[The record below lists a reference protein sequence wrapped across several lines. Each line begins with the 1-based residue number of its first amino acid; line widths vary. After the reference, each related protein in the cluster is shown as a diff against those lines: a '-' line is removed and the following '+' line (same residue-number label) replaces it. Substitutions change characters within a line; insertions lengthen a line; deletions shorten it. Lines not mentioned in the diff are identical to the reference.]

1 MKERIDCAQLLCLAT
16 HRNRFPPSAA
26 PRHRQSPQL
35 LWTAG
40 LDAGGSPAAPSRLSS
55 DTCSRPDA
63 GVPLG
68 LDRRLAYCAFQEKVS
83 EGDYN
88 MDLEHENYYNK
99 TLSTENDTVATRNS
113 DFPVWDDYKSSVDD
127 LQYFLIGLYAFVS
140 LLGFM
145 GNLLILMALM
155 RKRNQKTTVNF
166 LIGNLAFSDILVVL
180 FCSPFTLT
188 SVLLDQWMFGKV
200 MCHVMPFLQCV
211 SVLVSTLILISI
223 AIVRYHMIKHPVS
236 NNLTANHG
244 YFLIATVWTLGF
256 AICSPLPVFH
266 RLVELQE
273 TFDSA
278 LLSSRYLCVES
289 WPSDSYRIAFTISLL
304 LVQYILP
311 LVCLTVSHT
320 SVCRS
325 ISCGLS
331 NKPIKQEEK
340 EMINLTLQP
349 SKKSGTPGKLPSSH
363 KWSYSFLRKHRRRY
377 SKKTACV
384 LPAPPRP
391 PENPSRM
398 LPENLRSQPCS
409 SNKFIPAV
417 PTCFEMKAEE
427 NANVHEVR
435 VNRSIMRIRK
445 RSRSVFYRLTI
456 LILVFAVSWMPL
468 HLFHVVTD
476 FNDNLISNRH
486 FKLVYCICH
495 LLGMMSCCL
504 NPILYGFLNNGI
516 KADLMSLVHCLHMS

>member
-1 MKERIDCAQLLCLAT
+1 MNEVLSNLVYNNKIYFQFLTGKEGMFNNFKNQ
-16 HRNRFPPSAA
+16 
-26 PRHRQSPQL
+26 
-35 LWTAG
+35 
-40 LDAGGSPAAPSRLSS
+40 
-55 DTCSRPDA
+55 
-63 GVPLG
+63 
-68 LDRRLAYCAFQEKVS
+68 
-83 EGDYN
+83 DYT
-88 MDLEHENYYNK
+88 MDLELQDYYNQ
-99 TLSTENDTVATRNS
+99 TLAIYT
-113 DFPVWDDYKSSVDD
+113 
-127 LQYFLIGLYAFVS
+127 LVS

-155 RKRNQKTTVNF
+155 RKRNQNTTVNF
-166 LIGNLAFSDILVVL
+166 LIGNLAFSDILIVL

-200 MCHVMPFLQCV
+200 MCHIMPFLQCV

-223 AIVRYHMIKHPVS
+223 AIVRYHMIKHPIS

-244 YFLIATVWTLGF
+244 YFLVATVWTLGF

-266 RLVELQE
+266 SLVELRE
-273 TFDSA
+273 TFGSA
-278 LLSSRYLCVES
+278 LLSSKYLCVES

-311 LVCLTVSHT
+311 LVCLTISHT

-325 ISCGLS
+325 ISKISSRQSLKHTSRKIRLC
-331 NKPIKQEEK
+331 EK
-340 EMINLTLQP
+340 SAL
-349 SKKSGTPGKLPSSH
+349 
-363 KWSYSFLRKHRRRY
+363 
-377 SKKTACV
+377 
-384 LPAPPRP
+384 
-391 PENPSRM
+391 
-398 LPENLRSQPCS
+398 
-409 SNKFIPAV
+409 FI
-417 PTCFEMKAEE
+417 E
-427 NANVHEVR
+427 
-435 VNRSIMRIRK
+435 
-445 RSRSVFYRLTI
+445 LTI

-516 KADLMSLVHCLHMS
+516 KAEL

>member
-1 MKERIDCAQLLCLAT
+1 MSFYSKQDC
-16 HRNRFPPSAA
+16 
-26 PRHRQSPQL
+26 
-35 LWTAG
+35 
-40 LDAGGSPAAPSRLSS
+40 D
-55 DTCSRPDA
+55 
-63 GVPLG
+63 
-68 LDRRLAYCAFQEKVS
+68 
-83 EGDYN
+83 
-88 MDLEHENYYNK
+88 MDLELQDFYNK
-99 TLSTENDTVATRNS
+99 TLATENSTGAPRSS
-113 DFPVWDDYKSSVDD
+113 DFPVWDDYKSSADD
-127 LQYFLIGLYAFVS
+127 LQYFLIGLYTFVS

-200 MCHVMPFLQCV
+200 MCHIMPFLQCV

-223 AIVRYHMIKHPVS
+223 AIVRYHMIKHPIS

-266 RLVELQE
+266 SLVELQE
-273 TFDSA
+273 TFGST
-278 LLSSRYLCVES
+278 LLSS
-289 WPSDSYRIAFTISLL
+289 
-304 LVQYILP
+304 
-311 LVCLTVSHT
+311 

-331 NKPIKQEEK
+331 NQESKLEEN
-340 EMINLTLQP
+340 EMINLTLHP
-349 SKKSGTPGKLPSSH
+349 FKKSGPQGKLSSSQ
-363 KWSYSFLRKHRRRY
+363 KWSYSFIRKHRRRY

-384 LPAPPRP
+384 LPAPARP
-391 PENPSRM
+391 SQENHSRM
-398 LPENLRSQPCS
+398 LPENFGSVKSQLS
-409 SNKFIPAV
+409 SSSKFIPGV
-417 PTCFEMKAEE
+417 PTCFEMKPEE
-427 NANVHEVR
+427 NSDVHEMR
-435 VNRSIMRIRK
+435 VNRSIMRIKK

-516 KADLMSLVHCLHMS
+516 KADLISLIQCLHMS

>member
-1 MKERIDCAQLLCLAT
+1 YT
-16 HRNRFPPSAA
+16 
-26 PRHRQSPQL
+26 
-35 LWTAG
+35 
-40 LDAGGSPAAPSRLSS
+40 
-55 DTCSRPDA
+55 
-63 GVPLG
+63 
-68 LDRRLAYCAFQEKVS
+68 
-83 EGDYN
+83 
-88 MDLEHENYYNK
+88 
-99 TLSTENDTVATRNS
+99 
-113 DFPVWDDYKSSVDD
+113 
-127 LQYFLIGLYAFVS
+127 FVS

-145 GNLLILMALM
+145 GNLLILTALM
-155 RKRNQKTTVNF
+155 RKRNQKTIVNF

-188 SVLLDQWMFGKV
+188 SVLLDQWVFGKV
-200 MCHVMPFLQCV
+200 MCHIMPFLQCV

-223 AIVRYHMIKHPVS
+223 AIVRYHMIKRPLS
-236 NNLTANHG
+236 NSLTANHG

-266 RLVELQE
+266 SLVELQE
-273 TFDSA
+273 TFGSET
-278 LLSSRYLCVES
+278 LSSRYLCVES

-331 NKPIKQEEK
+331 SKENRLEET
-340 EMINLTLQP
+340 EMINLT
-349 SKKSGTPGKLPSSH
+349 
-363 KWSYSFLRKHRRRY
+363 
-377 SKKTACV
+377 
-384 LPAPPRP
+384 
-391 PENPSRM
+391 
-398 LPENLRSQPCS
+398 
-409 SNKFIPAV
+409 
-417 PTCFEMKAEE
+417 
-427 NANVHEVR
+427 
-435 VNRSIMRIRK
+435 
-445 RSRSVFYRLTI
+445 LTI

-476 FNDNLISNRH
+476 FSDNLISNRH

-516 KADLMSLVHCLHMS
+516 KADL

>member
-1 MKERIDCAQLLCLAT
+1 MDFELKDYYNRTLAT
-16 HRNRFPPSAA
+16 ENN
-26 PRHRQSPQL
+26 
-35 LWTAG
+35 TA
-40 LDAGGSPAAPSRLSS
+40 
-55 DTCSRPDA
+55 
-63 GVPLG
+63 
-68 LDRRLAYCAFQEKVS
+68 
-83 EGDYN
+83 
-88 MDLEHENYYNK
+88 
-99 TLSTENDTVATRNS
+99 ATRKS
-113 DFPVWDDYKSSVDD
+113 GFPVWDDYKSSVDD
-127 LQYFLIGLYAFVS
+127 LQYFLIGLYTFVS
-140 LLGFM
+140 LLGFL

-155 RKRNQKTTVNF
+155 KKQNQKTIVNF

-200 MCHVMPFLQCV
+200 MCHIMPFLQCV

-223 AIVRYHMIKHPVS
+223 AIVRYHMIKHPLS

-266 RLVELQE
+266 SLVELQE
-273 TFDSA
+273 TFDSES
-278 LLSSRYLCVES
+278 LSSKYLCVES

-331 NKPIKQEEK
+331 NKEHRVEEN
-340 EMINLTLQP
+340 EMINLTLHS
-349 SKKSGTPGKLPSSH
+349 SKKRGLQVKLSSSQR
-363 KWSYSFLRKHRRRY
+363 WSYSFIRKHRRRY

-384 LPAPPRP
+384 LPAPARP
-391 PENPSRM
+391 PQENRSGT
-398 LPENLRSQPCS
+398 LIENFGSVRSQLS
-409 SNKFIPAV
+409 SSSKFIPGV
-417 PTCFEMKAEE
+417 PICFDMKPEE
-427 NANVHEVR
+427 NSNTHEMR
-435 VNRSIMRIRK
+435 VNRSITRIKK

-476 FNDNLISNRH
+476 FNDSLISNRH

-516 KADLMSLVHCLHMS
+516 KADLMVLINCLHLS

>member
-1 MKERIDCAQLLCLAT
+1 YT
-16 HRNRFPPSAA
+16 
-26 PRHRQSPQL
+26 
-35 LWTAG
+35 
-40 LDAGGSPAAPSRLSS
+40 
-55 DTCSRPDA
+55 
-63 GVPLG
+63 
-68 LDRRLAYCAFQEKVS
+68 
-83 EGDYN
+83 
-88 MDLEHENYYNK
+88 
-99 TLSTENDTVATRNS
+99 
-113 DFPVWDDYKSSVDD
+113 
-127 LQYFLIGLYAFVS
+127 FVS

-155 RKRNQKTTVNF
+155 KKRNQKTTVNF

-200 MCHVMPFLQCV
+200 MCHIMPFLQCV

-223 AIVRYHMIKHPVS
+223 AIVRYHMIKHPIS

-266 RLVELQE
+266 SLVELQE
-273 TFDSA
+273 TFGSA

-331 NKPIKQEEK
+331 NKENRLEEN
-340 EMINLTLQP
+340 EMI
-349 SKKSGTPGKLPSSH
+349 KIK
-363 KWSYSFLRKHRRRY
+363 
-377 SKKTACV
+377 
-384 LPAPPRP
+384 
-391 PENPSRM
+391 
-398 LPENLRSQPCS
+398 
-409 SNKFIPAV
+409 
-417 PTCFEMKAEE
+417 
-427 NANVHEVR
+427 
-435 VNRSIMRIRK
+435 K

-516 KADLMSLVHCLHMS
+516 KADL

>member
-1 MKERIDCAQLLCLAT
+1 MVIFLQGC
-16 HRNRFPPSAA
+16 
-26 PRHRQSPQL
+26 
-35 LWTAG
+35 
-40 LDAGGSPAAPSRLSS
+40 
-55 DTCSRPDA
+55 
-63 GVPLG
+63 
-68 LDRRLAYCAFQEKVS
+68 
-83 EGDYN
+83 N
-88 MDLEHENYYNK
+88 MDLELKDFYNK
-99 TLSTENDTVATRNS
+99 TLATENNTAATRKS

-127 LQYFLIGLYAFVS
+127 LQYFLIGLYTFVS

-145 GNLLILMALM
+145 GNLLILMALVK
-155 RKRNQKTTVNF
+155 KRHQKTTVNF

-188 SVLLDQWMFGKV
+188 SVLLDQWMFGKA
-200 MCHVMPFLQCV
+200 MCHIMPFLQCV

-223 AIVRYHMIKHPVS
+223 AIVRYHMIKHPIS

-266 RLVELQE
+266 SLVELQE
-273 TFDSA
+273 TFGST

-311 LVCLTVSHT
+311 LVCLTASHT

-331 NKPIKQEEK
+331 NKENRLEEN
-340 EMINLTLQP
+340 EMINLTLHP
-349 SKKSGTPGKLPSSH
+349 SKKGAGPEVKLPGSH
-363 KWSYSFLRKHRRRY
+363 KCGYAFIRKHRRRY

-384 LPAPPRP
+384 LPAPARP
-391 PENPSRM
+391 SQEKHLGM
-398 LPENLRSQPCS
+398 LPEKPSSVRSQPS
-409 SNKFIPAV
+409 SSKLLPGV
-417 PTCFEMKAEE
+417 PTCFETKPEE
-427 NANVHEVR
+427 NARVHELRVR
-435 VNRSIMRIRK
+435 RSIMRVRK
-445 RSRSVFYRLTI
+445 RSRSVFYRLTV

-516 KADLMSLVHCLHMS
+516 KADLMSLIHCLHLS

>member
-1 MKERIDCAQLLCLAT
+1 
-16 HRNRFPPSAA
+16 
-26 PRHRQSPQL
+26 
-35 LWTAG
+35 
-40 LDAGGSPAAPSRLSS
+40 
-55 DTCSRPDA
+55 
-63 GVPLG
+63 
-68 LDRRLAYCAFQEKVS
+68 
-83 EGDYN
+83 
-88 MDLEHENYYNK
+88 MDFELEEHFNK
-99 TLSTENDTVATRNS
+99 TIVTENNTAAARKAASPVWDDYRGTENNTAAARNAA
-113 DFPVWDDYKSSVDD
+113 FPVWDDYRGSVDD
-127 LQYFLIGLYAFVS
+127 LQYFLIGLYTFVS

-145 GNLLILMALM
+145 GNLLILMAVM
-155 RKRNQKTTVNF
+155 KKRNQKTTVNF

-188 SVLLDQWMFGKV
+188 SVLLDQWMFGKA
-200 MCHVMPFLQCV
+200 MCHIMPFLQCV

-223 AIVRYHMIKHPVS
+223 AIVRYHMIKHPIS

-266 RLVELQE
+266 SLVELKE
-273 TFDSA
+273 TFGSA
-278 LLSSRYLCVES
+278 LLSSKYLCVES

-331 NKPIKQEEK
+331 HKENRLEEN
-340 EMINLTLQP
+340 EMINLTLHP
-349 SKKSGTPGKLPSSH
+349 SKKSGNQTKPPSNQ
-363 KWSYSFLRKHRRRY
+363 KWNYSFIRKHRRRY

-384 LPAPPRP
+384 LPAPAG
-391 PENPSRM
+391 PS
-398 LPENLRSQPCS
+398 LEHHPTVPENLGSVRSQLS
-409 SNKFIPAV
+409 SSSKVIPGI
-417 PTCFEMKAEE
+417 PTCFEVKPEE
-427 NANVHEVR
+427 NSDAREMR
-435 VNRSIMRIRK
+435 VKRSITRIKK

-516 KADLMSLVHCLHMS
+516 KADLRALIHCLHMS

>member
-1 MKERIDCAQLLCLAT
+1 MSFFHFKQAC
-16 HRNRFPPSAA
+16 
-26 PRHRQSPQL
+26 
-35 LWTAG
+35 
-40 LDAGGSPAAPSRLSS
+40 
-55 DTCSRPDA
+55 
-63 GVPLG
+63 
-68 LDRRLAYCAFQEKVS
+68 
-83 EGDYN
+83 N
-88 MDLEHENYYNK
+88 MDYDNTTHTAENN
-99 TLSTENDTVATRNS
+99 TAATRNPG
-113 DFPVWDDYKSSVDD
+113 FPLWDDYKSSVDD
-127 LQYFLIGLYAFVS
+127 FQYFLIGLYTFVS

-145 GNLLILMALM
+145 GNLLILMALI
-155 RKRNQKTTVNF
+155 RKRNQTTIVNF
-166 LIGNLAFSDILVVL
+166 LIGNLAFSDILIVL

-188 SVLLDQWMFGKV
+188 SILLDRWMFGKV
-200 MCHVMPFLQCV
+200 MCHIMPFLQCV

-236 NNLTANHG
+236 NSLTANHG

-266 RLVELQE
+266 SLVGLQE
-273 TFDSA
+273 TFGSES
-278 LLSSRYLCVES
+278 LSSKYLCVES

-304 LVQYILP
+304 LVQYVLP

-331 NKPIKQEEK
+331 SNEHRLQEK
-340 EMINLTLQP
+340 EMVNLTLHP
-349 SKKSGTPGKLPSSH
+349 SKKSGPPASHSRSH
-363 KWSYSFLRKHRRRY
+363 KWSYSFIRKHRRRY

-384 LPAPPRP
+384 LPAPARP
-391 PENPSRM
+391 SRDHHLQVLPENPGSVRSHSSSSR
-398 LPENLRSQPCS
+398 
-409 SNKFIPAV
+409 KFIPGV
-417 PTCFEMKAEE
+417 PTCFEMKPEE
-427 NANVHEVR
+427 PSDTPEMR
-435 VNRSIMRIRK
+435 VSRSVTRIKK

-486 FKLVYCICH
+486 FKLVYCVCH

-516 KADLMSLVHCLHMS
+516 KADLMSLIHCLQMP

>member
-1 MKERIDCAQLLCLAT
+1 MD
-16 HRNRFPPSAA
+16 
-26 PRHRQSPQL
+26 
-35 LWTAG
+35 
-40 LDAGGSPAAPSRLSS
+40 
-55 DTCSRPDA
+55 
-63 GVPLG
+63 
-68 LDRRLAYCAFQEKVS
+68 S
-83 EGDYN
+83 ELKD
-88 MDLEHENYYNK
+88 YYNK
-99 TLSTENDTVATRNS
+99 TSAGENNTAALRNS

-127 LQYFLIGLYAFVS
+127 LQYFLIGLYTLVS

-188 SVLLDQWMFGKV
+188 SVLLDQWMFGRV
-200 MCHVMPFLQCV
+200 MCHIMPFLQCV
-211 SVLVSTLILISI
+211 TVLVSTLILISI

-236 NNLTANHG
+236 NHLTANHG

-256 AICSPLPVFH
+256 AMCSPLPVFH
-266 RLVELQE
+266 SLVELQE
-273 TFDSA
+273 TFGSA
-278 LLSSRYLCVES
+278 LLSNRYLCVES
-289 WPSDSYRIAFTISLL
+289 WPSDAYRIAFTISLL

-331 NKPIKQEEK
+331 NKENQLEEK
-340 EMINLTLQP
+340 EMINLTLHP
-349 SKKSGTPGKLPSSH
+349 SQKSGPQVKLPSSQ
-363 KWSYSFLRKHRRRY
+363 KWSYSFIRKHRRRY

-384 LPAPPRP
+384 LPAPARP
-391 PENPSRM
+391 PLENRPGR
-398 LPENLRSQPCS
+398 LPEHAGSRKSPLPS
-409 SNKFIPAV
+409 SSKFIPGV
-417 PTCFEMKAEE
+417 PTCFEVKPEE
-427 NANVHEVR
+427 NSDVHEMR
-435 VNRSIMRIRK
+435 VNQSIMRIKK

-495 LLGMMSCCL
+495 LLCMMSCCL

-516 KADLMSLVHCLHMS
+516 KADLRSLIHCLHMS